1 MHTRICDGPLEWN
14 SSNVAV
20 MSQAN
25 REGHWLIWLMTHLPS
40 CQRPQA
46 KKAPRILWLSSPSI
60 YLSAHPSIHSYES
73 ISLSESPGF
82 VWYLSVSLYTT
93 KAHSS
98 SCQDSVVSSLNVR
111 VGITQS
117 ALFVIKVMGNGY
129 IGVSA
134 ENRIFFIFSLAN
146 TAGTYVCLEKIHVYS
161 VHLNYYV
168 TVVFICASFRL
179 KRQLMTAFCPISWWP
194 ITLPQ
199 SIWGLLNPT
208 GPSNP
213 CLICQTTP
221 LTLSM
226 PAANISLTTIHS
238 RLQKPD

>member
-1 MHTRICDGPLEWN
+1 
-14 SSNVAV
+14 
-20 MSQAN
+20 
-25 REGHWLIWLMTHLPS
+25 MTHLPS

-146 TAGTYVCLEKIHVYS
+146 TAGTYVCLEKIPVYS

-168 TVVFICASFRL
+168 TVVFICASFGAKTTAYDCIL
-179 KRQLMTAFCPISWWP
+179 PHILMANYFATEYLGLAESHWS
-194 ITLPQ
+194 LQ
-199 SIWGLLNPT
+199 SLFDMPNYTPD
-208 GPSNP
+208 
-213 CLICQTTP
+213 LIYACCQNF
-221 LTLSM
+221 SYHY
-226 PAANISLTTIHS
+226 S
-238 RLQKPD
+238 

>member
-1 MHTRICDGPLEWN
+1 
-14 SSNVAV
+14 
-20 MSQAN
+20 
-25 REGHWLIWLMTHLPS
+25 MTHLPS
-40 CQRPQA
+40 CQHPQA
-46 KKAPRILWLSSPSI
+46 KKAARILWLLSPSI

-134 ENRIFFIFSLAN
+134 DNRIFFVFSLAN
-146 TAGTYVCLEKIHVYS
+146 TAGAYVCLDKIHVCS

-168 TVVFICASFRL
+168 TVVFLCASFGAETTAYDCIML
-179 KRQLMTAFCPISWWP
+179 HILMANYFATEYLGLAESHWS
-194 ITLPQ
+194 LQ
-199 SIWGLLNPT
+199 SLFDMPNYAPD
-208 GPSNP
+208 
-213 CLICQTTP
+213 LIYACCQHF
-221 LTLSM
+221 S
-226 PAANISLTTIHS
+226 
-238 RLQKPD
+238 